1 MRSKV
6 RCNGQ
11 VESVLESL
19 IALRGRKAFKDFGGM
34 EGPEKLS
41 GVFLEES
48 QEAKDLE
55 VERDG
60 EDIVDSLDELAIAA
74 RDHAQ

>member
-11 VESVLESL
+11 VEFVLESL
-19 IALRGRKAFKDFGGM
+19 IALRGKKAFKDFGSM
-34 EGPEKLS
+34 EAPEKLS

-60 EDIVDSLDELAIAA
+60 EDIVDRLDELAIAA